1 MTVERRAD
9 AKIAKLKDGLN
20 ALIRE
25 TEMLK
30 QELNTLK
37 KNCPPSNEA

>member
-1 MTVERRAD
+1 MTVERRAES
-9 AKIAKLKDGLN
+9 KIAKLKDGLN

-30 QELNTLK
+30 QELNK
-37 KNCPPSNEA
+37 KNSKFNGDA